1 MAAKKQA
8 TSKYKPRFDNRHV
21 RLKTGESQ
29 LENGSYVFRWT
40 DKIGKRRAAYAPTLE
55 MLQHLNTLYVHFTHF
70 SRNFS
75 LLGAKETTVLGS
87 RADGGTEEKR
97 TTCN

>member
-1 MAAKKQA
+1 MKNINKQLFPKL
-8 TSKYKPRFDNRHV
+8 TEVYFHFKM
-21 RLKTGESQ
+21 T
-29 LENGSYVFRWT
+29 
-40 DKIGKRRAAYAPTLE
+40 PTLE

-97 TTCN
+97 TSSVQLRRAGL